1 MFRDIMTCFGKEF
14 NFYFR
19 SKMIYLLLFVY
30 LAMSAG
36 FTFYLSDFY
45 QKTTVNLYQFFKYQ
59 PAILALIVPALAM
72 RLWADE
78 YKNNTLEVLFAQ
90 PVNPAAAAVGKFLA
104 VWAVSGLMLVM
115 SWGMWLAVA
124 VIVPL
129 DNCWILANYL
139 ITFLAAGSLC
149 ALSSAAAAFCYNML
163 GAFLASFAVCLV
175 VTTADFSLWLGKLSG
190 ADGWQWLRFVKAFDF
205 AGIFND
211 MIMGQAG
218 LSGMAYFVI
227 LIAAALGISVAA
239 ADYKRS

>member
-30 LAMSAG
+30 SAMSAG

-45 QKTTVNLYQFFKYQ
+45 QETTINLYQFFKYQ
-59 PAILALIVPALAM
+59 PAIMALIVPVLAM

-78 YKNNTLEVLFAQ
+78 YRHNTLEVLLAQ
-90 PVNPAAAAVGKFLA
+90 PIHPAAFVIGKFSA
-104 VWAVSGLMLVM
+104 VWAVSGLMLIM
-115 SWGMWLAVA
+115 SWSMWLIVA
-124 VIVPL
+124 LIVPL
-129 DNCWILANYL
+129 DNVWVLANYL
-139 ITFLAAGSLC
+139 ITFMAAGVLC

-163 GAFLASFAVCLV
+163 GAFLVSFAICLV
-175 VTTADFSLWLGKLSG
+175 VTTADFGSWLSKLSG
-190 ADGWQWLRFVKAFDF
+190 ADSWQVLQFVKAFDF

-211 MIMGQAG
+211 MIMGQVG
-218 LSGMAYFVI
+218 LSGMVYFVV
-227 LIAAALGISVAA
+227 LIAAALGISIVA